1 MSLPF
6 MIPHTLTHMRV
17 APGGVRRLFLVRDM
31 SLRPVKISAGNPLR
45 VGDVV
50 QVQVSNQLVEPAD
63 RKRAEK
69 GELVR
74 GTALY
79 KARVS
84 ALASKGQIVVTWEN
98 GGGRETVQVKKCKR
112 FPRVGEG
119 QTNPLQGFGGGG
131 ARALPA
137 QQPPAEPGDEDDA
150 DLDLPLS
157 SRSGVARR
165 EGRAAG
171 GAADGLVGKNA
182 DAPAIGGGEDSD
194 TGSVRAAGGA
204 ALPGAA
210 ARQTRSRRSWVR
222 VRANVTQEAS
232 SGEEAEGEETGQDGE
247 GARREETEQ
256 MVQNVVS
263 AVVRRQS
270 ERLQMQDEGA
280 NPVFMEGGR
289 EKEREWLP
297 ANLLGPRQG
306 NAGVG
311 EGKCAGECAVTWEG
325 IRSKFWDLDEI
336 LTVVHYNY
344 YEPMDM
350 NASML
355 MLAHTDVGP
364 NNKRLR
370 KILDCIQTAWKAQT
384 GEGQGEREGGYVV
397 LVNDV
402 YERIVCASPGAPKE
416 VWIRALSKLRKS
428 RVVGPSNLASN
439 FVLTNR
445 DGIQLSLV
453 DFEKLCRFVT
463 EDTETDWDGL
473 LLCERYLSPP
483 LSARVLVVDPC

>member
-1 MSLPF
+1 
-6 MIPHTLTHMRV
+6 
-17 APGGVRRLFLVRDM
+17 
-31 SLRPVKISAGNPLR
+31 
-45 VGDVV
+45 
-50 QVQVSNQLVEPAD
+50 
-63 RKRAEK
+63 
-69 GELVR
+69 
-74 GTALY
+74 
-79 KARVS
+79 
-84 ALASKGQIVVTWEN
+84 
-98 GGGRETVQVKKCKR
+98 
-112 FPRVGEG
+112 
-119 QTNPLQGFGGGG
+119 
-131 ARALPA
+131 
-137 QQPPAEPGDEDDA
+137 
-150 DLDLPLS
+150 
-157 SRSGVARR
+157 
-165 EGRAAG
+165 
-171 GAADGLVGKNA
+171 
-182 DAPAIGGGEDSD
+182 
-194 TGSVRAAGGA
+194 
-204 ALPGAA
+204 
-210 ARQTRSRRSWVR
+210 
-222 VRANVTQEAS
+222 
-232 SGEEAEGEETGQDGE
+232 
-247 GARREETEQ
+247 
-256 MVQNVVS
+256 
-263 AVVRRQS
+263 
-270 ERLQMQDEGA
+270 MQDEGA
-280 NPVFMEGGR
+280 DPVFMEGGR
-289 EKEREWLP
+289 EKSREWLP

-311 EGKCAGECAVTWEG
+311 EGKCAGECAVTWED

-344 YEPMDM
+344 YEPIDM
-350 NASML
+350 NGSML